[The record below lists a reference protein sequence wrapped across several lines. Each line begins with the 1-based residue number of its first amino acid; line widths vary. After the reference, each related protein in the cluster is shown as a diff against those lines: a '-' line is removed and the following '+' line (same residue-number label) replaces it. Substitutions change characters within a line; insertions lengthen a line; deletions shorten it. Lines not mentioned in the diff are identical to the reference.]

1 VIKTKGCGVSSIFV
15 GLLSSI
21 SYAAHLYRVA
31 NKPWKPWKTLKTLK
45 FQPTPENMF

>member
-31 NKPWKPWKTLKTLK
+31 NKPWKPWKTLKN
-45 FQPTPENMF
+45 PEISTHP